1 MYRLSI
7 LAVLATIASTAVAAL
22 NDTSEYRLRT
32 ELKPGQRNKRLFENL
47 YVISYHTGAGLGD
60 ATLVRNASTAAAGF
74 LNATNTSTAEAPNY
88 VQEFDLGT
96 QFPWSMN
103 LAVADT
109 AYSGWQPVRIDAGAG
124 GSSRGIGEGF
134 FLNSTGLQWNSAP
147 GADSARDAFG
157 GWIVCDWWHGVPQ
170 LFFRLSSYD
179 LPLPASCADI
189 YLRPEYI

>member
-1 MYRLSI
+1 
-7 LAVLATIASTAVAAL
+7 
-22 NDTSEYRLRT
+22 
-32 ELKPGQRNKRLFENL
+32 
-47 YVISYHTGAGLGD
+47 
-60 ATLVRNASTAAAGF
+60 
-74 LNATNTSTAEAPNY
+74 
-88 VQEFDLGT
+88 
-96 QFPWSMN
+96 MN

-157 GWIVCDWWHGVPQ
+157 GWIVCDWWHGESQRTFLHSDGSILTSSLPNTGVPQ